1 MNEVKHNPLSYLS
14 LVGIFLISV
23 GITISIYVVNEWFKS
38 IDHIP
43 LTILATLLIGMGMG
57 VLIMISISELMVYQ
71 HKENMHMIRQIIN
84 EKEKK

>member
-1 MNEVKHNPLSYLS
+1 MNEVKHKPLSYLI

-23 GITISIYVVNEWFKS
+23 GITIGIYVANEWFKG

-43 LTILATLLIGMGMG
+43 LTILDTLLIVMGIG
-57 VLIMISISELMVYQ
+57 VLIMVGISELMVSL
-71 HKENMHMIRQIIN
+71 HEENMHMIRQIIN